1 MHKFGHPH
9 LTISVSLIK
18 TMTNKKNVKIVK
30 AKKKCCQE
38 KKMKRGKE
46 QGKGRKVRVHRGEGQ
61 EDSWINIGR
70 NQKPKQ

>member
-1 MHKFGHPH
+1 MLPR
-9 LTISVSLIK
+9 
-18 TMTNKKNVKIVK
+18 
-30 AKKKCCQE
+30 
-38 KKMKRGKE
+38 KKMKRGND